1 MSDGMLLKDLNER
14 TRPCFVKEE
23 GKFVFRI
30 ILTQGLNRQIRRMC
44 KTLGYG
50 VLSIKRVRV
59 ANILLGKLNPG
70 DIRAVTGAELK
81 ELYYEVGKNASRPAR
96 PAWEKERQP
105 AAKKEAQSG
114 MVTLGAKGRASN
126 AGMQRSGQNPAHRNA
141 GGYAK
146 TADRRQGTDGARKAE
161 QRGTYRSTADSR
173 TNGTYRSAT
182 DSRTNG
188 TYRNGSR
195 SGQTGAQKNDMNDTD
210 RMKELVSKLNEAAK
224 AYYAEDREI
233 MSNLEYD
240 RLYDELVAL
249 EEKTGVVLA
258 ASPTQSVGY
267 EAVDELPKERHESPM
282 LSLGKTK
289 SREELAD
296 WLGDQKGL
304 LSWKLDG
311 LTIVLTY
318 RDGKLFKAVTRG
330 NGEIGEVI
338 TPNAKTF
345 VNVPLQI
352 PYQGELI
359 LRGEAVITYADF
371 EKINGEI
378 EDVDARYKNPRN
390 LCSGSVRQL
399 NSQITAQR
407 KVHFFAFALVRAEG
421 VDFKNSREEQFI
433 FLQKQGFET
442 VEYKAVTADTMQE
455 AVAWFEEKITDYPV
469 PSDGLVLLLD
479 DIAYGESLGR
489 TAKFPRNA
497 IAFKWADE
505 QAETTLR
512 EVEWSASRTGLIN
525 PVAIF
530 DPVELEGTTV
540 SRASVHNV
548 SIVKELKLGIGDRIT
563 VYKANMIIPQIAE
576 NLTKSG
582 TLEIPCT
589 CPVCQGETRIVK
601 ENDTETLVCP
611 NPDCDAKKIKSF
623 TLFVSRDAMNIDGL
637 SEATLE
643 KFLAEGFLHTYADL
657 FHLDRHRDAIMQMD
671 GFGEKSYQN
680 LEASVEKARHTN
692 LARLIYS
699 LGIPNI
705 GIANAR
711 MICREYKNDLDK
723 MLAAPAEEL
732 AAMDGVGPVIAGAF
746 VDFLP
751 RKK

>member
-1 MSDGMLLKDLNER
+1 MQECSAAGRIRLTEMQVATQKRLIA
-14 TRPCFVKEE
+14 
-23 GKFVFRI
+23 GKVQTV
-30 ILTQGLNRQIRRMC
+30 LAKQSSAVPTGVPPTAAQMVPTGVPPTAARM
-44 KTLGYG
+44 
-50 VLSIKRVRV
+50 VPI
-59 ANILLGKLNPG
+59 
-70 DIRAVTGAELK
+70 
-81 ELYYEVGKNASRPAR
+81 
-96 PAWEKERQP
+96 
-105 AAKKEAQSG
+105 G
-114 MVTLGAKGRASN
+114 MVPDPDR
-126 AGMQRSGQNPAHRNA
+126 QEHR
-141 GGYAK
+141 
-146 TADRRQGTDGARKAE
+146 
-161 QRGTYRSTADSR
+161 
-173 TNGTYRSAT
+173 
-182 DSRTNG
+182 
-188 TYRNGSR
+188 
-195 SGQTGAQKNDMNDTD
+195 KNDMNDTD

-421 VDFKNSREEQFI
+421 VDFKNSREEQFL

-705 GIANAR
+705 GSANAKV
-711 MICREYKNDLDK
+711 ICKAFGDDPKR
-723 MLAAPAEEL
+723 AEEATEEELVEIQGIGGIMAKTYVEYFADPKHREIYRRLLDEVELQKEVVTEDSQKFSGINFVITGSVEHFANRAEVKAEIEKRGGKVTGSVTSKTGYLINNDVNSTSSKNKKARELGVPIISEEEFIEL
-732 AAMDGVGPVIAGAF
+732 AGVEIE
-746 VDFLP
+746 
-751 RKK
+751 